1 VGVIAAV
8 LIGLAL
14 LTGFAVVLAMT
25 EGPMSDEP
33 VDRGDSGLPDPAQP
47 DRALTAGDIDGL
59 RFRVGL
65 RGYRMDD
72 VDEALDRIRSEMAAG
87 EPAPADPES

>member
-33 VDRGDSGLPDPAQP
+33 VDRVDSGLPDPGQP

-72 VDEALDRIRSEMAAG
+72 VDDALDRIRSEMAAG